1 MLPTTAFPKLPP
13 NLKGVKHSRTSNT
26 TSLGLDC
33 LDKLIEDGIPFPS
46 IILINEKSSRK
57 IGKILQRIYCA
68 EAIVQEQNVIVA
80 SPRKMD
86 LEDILNSIPSETT
99 SSGNMTASGISQK
112 ASNEESLKI
121 AWRFQ
126 SAPKINS
133 SISNS
138 KPKFDLAK
146 SKARMEINESEL
158 VQTIFANTYQQL
170 WKELEGI
177 LNCPNVDITQSGP
190 KNAFRI
196 ILSELGSPLFLD
208 HSKAAI
214 TNFITRLRAFI
225 MSSCATVMICID
237 GDQMDTEMFESFHL
251 ISDSI
256 LNFYPIPEHLRNA
269 NDPSAFTGRLEVA
282 KIPRLYGNNLFRPEF
297 CDYSY
302 KDTRH
307 TLEIR
312 KFLLDFDD
320 SNEMDTKSLE
330 PITDDLREMG
340 ILAPDIDDV

>member
-1 MLPTTAFPKLPP
+1 MLPSTAYPKLPP
-13 NLKGVKHSRTSNT
+13 TLKGVKHSRTSNT

-46 IILINEKSSRK
+46 IILVDEKSSRK

-68 EAIVQEQNVIVA
+68 EAVIQEQKIIVA
-80 SPRKMD
+80 SPRKAD
-86 LEDILNSIPSETT
+86 LEDILNSIPSETA
-99 SSGNMTASGISQK
+99 SSGIAASGNSQK
-112 ASNEESLKI
+112 STDEESLKI

-126 SAPKINS
+126 SAPKISS

-158 VQTIFANTYQQL
+158 VQTIFANSYEQL
-170 WKELEGI
+170 WKELEGV
-177 LNCPNVDITQSGP
+177 LSSPNVDITQPGP
-190 KNAFRI
+190 KTAYRI
-196 ILSELGSPLFLD
+196 ILSELGSPLFVD

-225 MSSCATVMICID
+225 MSSCATAMICID
-237 GDQMDTEMFESFHL
+237 GEQMDAEMLEYFHL

-256 LNFYPIPEHLRNA
+256 LNFYPISERLRS
-269 NDPSAFTGRLEVA
+269 NDPSAFNGRLEVA

-320 SNEMDTKSLE
+320 SNNQMDTKSLE